1 MEKEMLSGTVTPVEE
16 IGHALTEQYGPLLRH
31 DQVAKVLD
39 VSPESLGNT
48 MRRSR
53 EPNVMY
59 LKRKKLRFGRRVR
72 YSAIAVAEA
81 LVLDHDELKRRMSVS
96 DIGSE
101 HEQ

>member
-1 MEKEMLSGTVTPVEE
+1 MLSATVTPVEE

-48 MRRSR
+48 LRRSR

-72 YSAIAVAEA
+72 YSAITVAEA
-81 LVLDHDELKRRMSVS
+81 LVLDHDELKRRMSVA
-96 DIGSE
+96 DRGSE